1 MVFTG
6 ISRNFSLIGQQQYET
21 IGHFWDE
28 MAAIYGL
35 ENLQGLGY
43 RWENEQ
49 ISYAIGLKNG
59 DIEGYN
65 ISITLPDDRWVTVT
79 GNTDDLK
86 EIYDEIYQDGAL
98 VLEIET
104 FNTDGTCQIRYYR
117 NEWSV
122 QR

>member
-6 ISRNFSLIGQQQYET
+6 ISRNFLLMGEQQYET
-21 IGHFWDE
+21 IGQFWDE

-35 ENLQGLGY
+35 ESLRGLGY
-43 RWENEQ
+43 CWENEQ

-59 DIEGYN
+59 YIEGYN
-65 ISITLPDDRWVTVT
+65 IHIKLPDDGWVTVT
-79 GNTDDLK
+79 GKTDDLK

-98 VLEIET
+98 TLEIET

>member
-1 MVFTG
+1 MSFEKLFEK
-6 ISRNFSLIGQQQYET
+6 IQQLFIKESIYYVGGAQTLPPPLSPE
-21 IGHFWDE
+21 DE
-28 MAAIYGL
+28 DNAL
-35 ENLQGLGY
+35 
-43 RWENEQ
+43 
-49 ISYAIGLKNG
+49 IGLKNG

-65 ISITLPDDRWVTVT
+65 ISITLPDDGWVTVT

-104 FNTDGTCQIRYYR
+104 FNTDGTCHIRYYR